1 MPLRGP
7 GWPCLPLTVA
17 LSPNSS
23 WGCSCPSACAGTSI
37 PKTTARSPSTEAAA
51 APTSLPVPQPH
62 GFSGSPWLSSRL
74 TSHLPPPHPSCAG
87 WKQGAF
93 WGLDPCPYLF
103 ASRLEPRVLCGSSA
117 YRQGS
122 LSNPEKTLPA
132 ASLHRR
138 TGFLPALGAVY
149 IGWQSVL
156 KIEGRGGG
164 GGWIRHP
171 GLSGDAHCVGKLF
184 FHDNASVFGFHI
196 FIEGSGRGRASPDR
210 RSSNPSPGGP
220 SPALAAQLSLGRA
233 VSWQKSPLDKGVWTG
248 PGLLRESQ
256 GRTLGA

>member
-1 MPLRGP
+1 MLLQGP
-7 GWPCLPLTVA
+7 GWPCLPLTLA

-37 PKTTARSPSTEAAA
+37 PKTTARSPSTEADA

-87 WKQGAF
+87 WKQGLSGAWTPLPTF
-93 WGLDPCPYLF
+93 LPPDLSPGCSVDPLLT
-103 ASRLEPRVLCGSSA
+103 ARVLLAIQRKRSPQRPC
-117 YRQGS
+117 
-122 LSNPEKTLPA
+122 
-132 ASLHRR
+132 
-138 TGFLPALGAVY
+138 TGGLGFIPALGAVY

-171 GLSGDAHCVGKLF
+171 GLSGDAHCVGRLF

-220 SPALAAQLSLGRA
+220 SPALAAQLSLGHA

-248 PGLLRESQ
+248 PRLLRESQ